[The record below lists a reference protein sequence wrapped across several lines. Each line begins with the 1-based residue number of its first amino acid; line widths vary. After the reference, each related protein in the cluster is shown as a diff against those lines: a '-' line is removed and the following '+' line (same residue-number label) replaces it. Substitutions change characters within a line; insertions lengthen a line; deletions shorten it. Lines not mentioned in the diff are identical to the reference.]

1 MAQWSKTFTN
11 IDNVNN
17 GQEFENSDYPTKEAF
32 NVALNNTQALK
43 TITDDQGTTITNIEQ
58 RLNDLGFK
66 EGYFEAFITY
76 IEEDGEGEE
85 YETTQQIPSSSIGIN
100 TLTREGNRIFVK
112 FWIGYNVLTT
122 RQQQY
127 FRGLRLISHG
137 NGVSDNYFKFKTS
150 DINVETRLTL
160 LINYSNYYHV
170 QLSVNASVRDNEINF
185 TDYNIELATDWEYSG
200 STSVVR
206 RSVNSFY
213 INNIG
218 LEAK

>member
-1 MAQWSKTFTN
+1 MNWSKTYTS

-17 GQEFENSDYPTKEAF
+17 GQEFENGDYPTKEAF
-32 NVALNNTQALK
+32 NVALNNTEYLKQNQDSQA
-43 TITDDQGTTITNIEQ
+43 TSISNIEQ

-66 EGYFEAFITY
+66 QGYFDAFITY
-76 IEEDGEGEE
+76 IEEDEEGEE

-112 FWIGYNVLTT
+112 FWIGYDVLTT

-127 FRGLRLISHG
+127 FRRLRLISHG

-160 LINYSNYYHV
+160 LINYSNYYYV